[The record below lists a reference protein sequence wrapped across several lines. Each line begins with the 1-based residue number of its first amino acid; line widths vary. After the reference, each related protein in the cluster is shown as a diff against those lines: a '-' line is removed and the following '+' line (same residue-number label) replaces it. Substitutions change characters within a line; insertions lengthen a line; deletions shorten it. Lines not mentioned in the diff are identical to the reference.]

1 MSCRSTSGPR
11 RVPLRV
17 AALVPALAAIGGFCL
32 AHASFGRAATLS
44 CPATFQVQHD
54 DRIGSLSL
62 SAGAYNIRATGVSC
76 AASSQLFVQFLN
88 DWDGRL
94 PGSWRTTAQG
104 VGQGTFTAP
113 GGRAF
118 TVQRAGGTGGGGN
131 GGLVCSQRFVLT
143 QNDRIG
149 ALVIKKGRYIIDR
162 LGPLSPSCA
171 QDTTLLQGFLM
182 DFDGVLSNGWT
193 LLANDAT
200 FVRGSVSYGLRVEPD
215 PDQGGGGNRFPTQTM
230 RCPATFR
237 VVHDDRIGAL
247 PFPGGPYWVSI
258 YKASNIT
265 CPQATQFFA
274 SFLQRTDGTL
284 PKPWVINVATGSFR
298 RGTSSPYGFFAKPA
312 FNATSGA
319 RTGS

>member
-1 MSCRSTSGPR
+1 MSCRSTSAPCG
-11 RVPLRV
+11 VALRV
-17 AALVPALAAIGGFCL
+17 AALVLALAAIVSLCL
-32 AHASFGRAATLS
+32 AHASTGRAATVS
-44 CPATFQVQHD
+44 CPGTFQVEHD

-62 SAGAYNIRATGVSC
+62 PAGAYNIRATGVSC

-94 PGSWRTTAQG
+94 PGSWRTTARG
-104 VGQGTFTAP
+104 VGRGTFTGP
-113 GGRAF
+113 GGQAF
-118 TVQRAGGTGGGGN
+118 VVQRGGGGAD
-131 GGLVCSQRFVLT
+131 GGGSLVCSQRFVLT

-149 ALVIKKGRYIIDR
+149 PLVIKKGRYIIDR

-171 QDTTLLQGFLM
+171 QDASLLQGFLM
-182 DFDGVLSNGWT
+182 DFDGVLPNGWT
-193 LLANDAT
+193 LLPNDAT
-200 FVRGSVSYGLRVEPD
+200 FVRGSVSYGFRVEPD
-215 PDQGGGGNRFPTQTM
+215 PDQGGGGKSFPTQTV

-237 VVHDDRIGAL
+237 VLHDDRIGAL

-258 YKASNIT
+258 YKASNVT
-265 CPQATQFFA
+265 CQQATQLFA